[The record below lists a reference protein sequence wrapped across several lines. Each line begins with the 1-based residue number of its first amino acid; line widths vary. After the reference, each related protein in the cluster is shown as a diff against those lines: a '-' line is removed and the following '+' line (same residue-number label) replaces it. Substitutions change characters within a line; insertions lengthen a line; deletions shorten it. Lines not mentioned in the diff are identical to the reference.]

1 MAGSKKSSRL
11 GVIAEEYNDIDVLY
25 EYTAKLIAENSFRFL
40 PFVGHGCGE
49 GESVEHG
56 RQIFLGADVMAWL
69 SCMIQMVATR

>member
-40 PFVGHGCGE
+40 PFVGHGCG
-49 GESVEHG
+49 
-56 RQIFLGADVMAWL
+56 A
-69 SCMIQMVATR
+69 